1 MRSLYQ
7 FKCLNLSFFSDIMKR
22 ITGFIFFKILGWKMD
37 TNFPTN
43 YKKYVVIAAPHTSWV
58 DFPIAILSRMS
69 TGIMINYIGK
79 DSLFKGPFGFFFRAL
94 GGTPVDRSKNNK
106 LVDAIIDIF
115 NSREEFKL
123 ALSPEGT
130 RKKVLEWK
138 TGFYFIAK
146 GANVPIV
153 MAGLDFENKR
163 IRISDP
169 YFTTDNMEKDF
180 EFFKGFFRNIKG
192 KNPELS

>member
-1 MRSLYQ
+1 
-7 FKCLNLSFFSDIMKR
+7 
-22 ITGFIFFKILGWKMD
+22 MD
-37 TNFPTN
+37 TNFPIN

-69 TGIMINYIGK
+69 SGIMINYIGK

-130 RKKVLEWK
+130 RKKVSEWK

-180 EFFKGFFRNIKG
+180 EVFRGFFRNIKG